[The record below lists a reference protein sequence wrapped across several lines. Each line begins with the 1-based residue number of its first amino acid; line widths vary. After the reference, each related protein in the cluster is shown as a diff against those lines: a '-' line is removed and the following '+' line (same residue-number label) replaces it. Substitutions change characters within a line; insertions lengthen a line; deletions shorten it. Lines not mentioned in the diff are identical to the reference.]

1 MILISKYLLQ
11 MQNNIIYKYI
21 KRVCCII
28 FLSHL
33 VIKNNV
39 IYYLNLFLRDLFI
52 FQINIKYIKIIKT
65 FLNRHLM
72 C

>member
-21 KRVCCII
+21 KRVCII